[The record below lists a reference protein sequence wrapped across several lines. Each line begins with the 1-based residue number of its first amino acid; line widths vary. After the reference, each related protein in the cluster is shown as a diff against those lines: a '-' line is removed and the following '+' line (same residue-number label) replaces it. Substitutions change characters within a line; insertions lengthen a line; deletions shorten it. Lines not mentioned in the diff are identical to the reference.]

1 MSEADERADVPVLT
15 EVVHDEAPDE
25 ARSVPAMDGAT
36 LEALARQLERAVLE
50 RLSAEIDRMIG
61 QALDEV
67 RAELAVSVP
76 QTVREAVA
84 ASVAQAL
91 AIPRGPHGRT

>member
-1 MSEADERADVPVLT
+1 MTDSDERTDVPVLT
-15 EVVHDEAPDE
+15 EVVNDEPAP
-25 ARSVPAMDGAT
+25 ALPAVDGAT

-67 RAELAVSVP
+67 RAELAISVP

-91 AIPRGPHGRT
+91 AIPRGPDGRS

>member
-1 MSEADERADVPVLT
+1 MSEADERGDVPVLT
-15 EVVHDEAPDE
+15 EIVHDEPAPG
-25 ARSVPAMDGAT
+25 APAMDAAT
-36 LEALARQLERAVLE
+36 LEALARQLERAVRE
-50 RLSAEIDRMIG
+50 RLGAELDRMIG
-61 QALDEV
+61 QALDGV

-91 AIPRGPHGRT
+91 AIPRGPDGRN

>member
-15 EVVHDEAPDE
+15 EIVHDEIAPGTPPVD
-25 ARSVPAMDGAT
+25 AAT

-50 RLSAEIDRMIG
+50 RLGAEIDRMIS

-76 QTVREAVA
+76 QTVREAIA

-91 AIPRGPHGRT
+91 AVPRRSDGRS